1 MLVMLVFS
9 APTSSASI
17 HASHGHLSP
26 RSGIR
31 KCRETHRVWLG
42 LWISLIWLWGLQLDS
57 PESNFEPRLPC
68 APCWTFR
75 TSEAQ
80 NEAHPNTVEN
90 EKKYERSEGFWRI
103 LKDSEGIKGQ
113 KLKSTGQT
121 SGCSKCSHEC
131 QTFWIRICP
140 SAQSWWCSS
149 HAITWKT
156 MENRFDQHQTSSRT
170 HQRLSN
176 LGLNMKPLSH

>member
-90 EKKYERSEGFWRI
+90 EKKYERSEGF
-103 LKDSEGIKGQ
+103 
-113 KLKSTGQT
+113 
-121 SGCSKCSHEC
+121 
-131 QTFWIRICP
+131 
-140 SAQSWWCSS
+140 
-149 HAITWKT
+149 
-156 MENRFDQHQTSSRT
+156 
-170 HQRLSN
+170 
-176 LGLNMKPLSH
+176 